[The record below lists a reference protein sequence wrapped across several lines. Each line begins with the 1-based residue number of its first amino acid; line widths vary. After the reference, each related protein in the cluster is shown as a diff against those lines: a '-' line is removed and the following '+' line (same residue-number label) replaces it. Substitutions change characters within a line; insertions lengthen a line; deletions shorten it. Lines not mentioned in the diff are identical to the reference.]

1 MARATREPGA
11 GEASPGTVDG
21 GRCWSPAWLA
31 PAAVEYMDTNGAR
44 AYTTPGEQ
52 EPSPAEAL
60 RRLQQQVGELQ
71 AYLTH
76 FVSAKIDGLVL
87 SARQLVLWAALGVVG
102 LTAAVGLVVTAVVL
116 VLVGAADGF
125 AVLFGGRWGVGAL
138 VVGGGTLV
146 LLALGIFVGMGILH
160 SSWRQQRGQR
170 YDGRNVQQHATFGH
184 SVADRATEETALRHS

>member
-1 MARATREPGA
+1 
-11 GEASPGTVDG
+11 
-21 GRCWSPAWLA
+21 
-31 PAAVEYMDTNGAR
+31 MDTNGAR

-60 RRLQQQVGELQ
+60 RRLQQQIGELQ

-87 SARQLVLWAALGVVG
+87 SARQLALWVALGVVG
-102 LTAAVGLVVTAVVL
+102 LVAAVGLVVTAIVL

-125 AVLFGGRWGVGAL
+125 ALLFGGRWWLGAI

-146 LLALGIFVGMGILH
+146 LLALGIFIGMRILQNR
-160 SSWRQQRGQR
+160 WLQQK
-170 YDGRNVQQHATFGH
+170 VQQYDERQLQQQATFGH
-184 SVADRATEETALRHS
+184 SVTDRATEDTALQHR

>member
-1 MARATREPGA
+1 
-11 GEASPGTVDG
+11 
-21 GRCWSPAWLA
+21 
-31 PAAVEYMDTNGAR
+31 MDTNGAR

-76 FVSAKIDGLVL
+76 FVSAKIDGFIL
-87 SARQLVLWAALGVVG
+87 SAQQLALWAALGVIG

-125 AVLFGGRWGVGAL
+125 ALLFGGRWWLGAL
-138 VVGGGTLV
+138 VVGVGTLA
-146 LLALGIFVGMGILH
+146 LLIVGVFIGMRTWQ
-160 SSWRQQRGQR
+160 SRWRQQKVQQ
-170 YDGRNVQQHATFGH
+170 YDERQLQQHATFGH
-184 SVADRATEETALRHS
+184 SVADRATEETALQH